1 MSADVRTGA
10 PVRAHRSVVKHERTP
25 RGACAEPFND
35 KVGAHMKLIA
45 VLLMTLPL
53 YVACEK
59 QGPLERAAE
68 EVDEAIE
75 DVKNGGETV
84 GNKVDDSIDDARDG
98 VEDAADELKR

>member
-1 MSADVRTGA
+1 MKYETS
-10 PVRAHRSVVKHERTP
+10 PSRSLGKTVQEKGE
-25 RGACAEPFND
+25 
-35 KVGAHMKLIA
+35 KSMKLIA
-45 VLLMTLPL
+45 ALLMTLPL

-84 GNKVDDSIDDARDG
+84 GNKVDDAIDDVRDG
-98 VEDAADELKR
+98 VDDAADELRE